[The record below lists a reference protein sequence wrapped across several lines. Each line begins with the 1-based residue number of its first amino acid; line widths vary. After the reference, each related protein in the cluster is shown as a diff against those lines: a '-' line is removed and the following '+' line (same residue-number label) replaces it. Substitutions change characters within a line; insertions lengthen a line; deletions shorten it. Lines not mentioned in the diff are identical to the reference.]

1 MSNKNQEKRMY
12 NNEDALKD
20 LEQSIANLQQDY
32 AKKEKELNDL
42 RIMLIKAKGAQDIL
56 NQIEEGIEVD
66 DTKSTD

>member
-1 MSNKNQEKRMY
+1 MSNKNQEKKLY
-12 NNEDALKD
+12 NNQDALKD
-20 LEQSIANLQQDY
+20 LEQSIANIQQDY

-66 DTKSTD
+66 DTESTD

>member
-20 LEQSIANLQQDY
+20 LEQSIANIQQDY

>member
-20 LEQSIANLQQDY
+20 LTVSVANMEKAY
-32 AKKEKELNDL
+32 AEKEKELNDL

-66 DTKSTD
+66 DTESTD

>member
-20 LEQSIANLQQDY
+20 LTVSVANMEKAY
-32 AKKEKELNDL
+32 AEKEKELNDL

>member
-1 MSNKNQEKRMY
+1 MSNKNQEKKLY
-12 NNEDALKD
+12 NNQDALKD
-20 LEQSIANLQQDY
+20 LEQSIANIQQDY